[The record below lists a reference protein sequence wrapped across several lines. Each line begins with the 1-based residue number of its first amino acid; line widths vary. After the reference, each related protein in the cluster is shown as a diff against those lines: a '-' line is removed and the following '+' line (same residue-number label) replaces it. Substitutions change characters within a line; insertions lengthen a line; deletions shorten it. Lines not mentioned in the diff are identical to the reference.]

1 MITVYLTYLWK
12 FFTVVVINCLN
23 PANMVQCLAIGDWV
37 PPAINDLKEFKA
49 NPPYSK
55 EKDFLKT
62 VPSAAAPLNFPQ

>member
-49 NPPYSK
+49 NLFRS
-55 EKDFLKT
+55 
-62 VPSAAAPLNFPQ
+62 